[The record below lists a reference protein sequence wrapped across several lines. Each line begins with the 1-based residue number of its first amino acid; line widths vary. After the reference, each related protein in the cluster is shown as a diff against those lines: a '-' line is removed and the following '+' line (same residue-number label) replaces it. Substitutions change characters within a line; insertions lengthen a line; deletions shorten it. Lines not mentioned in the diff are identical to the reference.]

1 MDAVQEIVKPRE
13 QEIPGR
19 GTPRGNS
26 GDLGRAKRRLLFFN
40 ICSSEN
46 NTMGKAL
53 DGINDSSRILSF
65 LPKVCAQR
73 NIGHR
78 DR

>member
-1 MDAVQEIVKPRE
+1 MCFHGTIRLGEQAMRE
-13 QEIPGR
+13 
-19 GTPRGNS
+19 
-26 GDLGRAKRRLLFFN
+26 RRLLFKN

-46 NTMGKAL
+46 NTMGKIL
-53 DGINDSSRILSF
+53 QCINQWCRIFPF